1 MGTASD
7 TDGFAALLRTL
18 KTRSGLSYGALAKRL
33 HMSTSTLHRYCNG
46 DAVPTDYA
54 PVERLARVCGAK
66 PEELVELHRRW
77 ILADAGRGR
86 RTAGAG
92 PAAGPV
98 AEPGPAAEAAPE
110 PEAALPEPVEPT
122 PVEQAPAEQ
131 APTEPTPPG
140 PTPAPPPT
148 TQDPTPEPAAEP
160 TPKPSRKPTPKP
172 IPKLRLALAAAAVV
186 ALAVPVAVAVASSGT
201 DGTGTAGARVAERP
215 GQGGR
220 APATGGGTSG
230 PPSASASAGTSGEP
244 TPGSPSAT
252 PSPSAATSGAHTDGD
267 KGSAK
272 ESRRS
277 GGTPLTV
284 DVRMNNWDYPCDR
297 WYLLD
302 RPPAKVPPPPSDP
315 DARGWANALGAVP
328 GGHLRISL
336 AVQGTG
342 DEAVVLHSLNVRTAA
357 RMPAAAGSA
366 FSMGNGCG
374 GGLTPA
380 SFDVGLDAP
389 QPLMRP
395 VAGEQ
400 GDRKIP
406 ATDFPFKVSASDPQ
420 MLYVDAHTE
429 ANDVSWYL
437 ELEWSSGGRRGTL
450 RLDDHG
456 RPFRA
461 SAVKGRAAY
470 HYRHDQGVW
479 EPAEY

>member
-1 MGTASD
+1 MGHEGEAVGTASG

-66 PEELVELHRRW
+66 PEELVELHRQW
-77 ILADAGRGR
+77 ILADAARGR
-86 RTAGAG
+86 RTAEAG
-92 PAAGPV
+92 TV
-98 AEPGPAAEAAPE
+98 AETGPAAEAAPE
-110 PEAALPEPVEPT
+110 PEAAVPEPADADPVEPT
-122 PVEQAPAEQ
+122 PAPV
-131 APTEPTPPG
+131 PTTREPTSK
-140 PTPAPPPT
+140 PTPAP
-148 TQDPTPEPAAEP
+148 
-160 TPKPSRKPTPKP
+160 TPKPT
-172 IPKLRLALAAAAVV
+172 PKLRLALAAAAVV
-186 ALAVPVAVAVASSGT
+186 ALAVPVAVAVTSSGA
-201 DGTGTAGARVAERP
+201 DGGGTGTADARVAERP

-220 APATGGGTSG
+220 GPATGGGTSG
-230 PPSASASAGTSGEP
+230 
-244 TPGSPSAT
+244 SPSAT
-252 PSPSAATSGAHTDGD
+252 ASSGTSDEPTRGSLSPTPSPNASTPGGGAGGDEGMAA
-267 KGSAK
+267 GSK
-272 ESRRS
+272 RS
-277 GGTPLTV
+277 SGTPLTA
-284 DVRMNNWDYPCDR
+284 DVRMNNWGNPCDR

-302 RPPAKVPPPPSDP
+302 KPPAKVPPPPSGP

-328 GGHLRISL
+328 GGHLRISV

-357 RMPAAAGSA
+357 RTPAPAGSA

-380 SFDVGLDAP
+380 SFDVALDAP

-456 RPFRA
+456 RPFRT
-461 SAVKGRAAY
+461 SAMEGRAAY

>member
-1 MGTASD
+1 MGRASD

-86 RTAGAG
+86 RTAGV
-92 PAAGPV
+92 GPV
-98 AEPGPAAEAAPE
+98 TGAGAVAETGTAAEATPE
-110 PEAALPEPVEPT
+110 PEAALPEPVART
-122 PVEQAPAEQ
+122 PVEQAPAK
-131 APTEPTPPG
+131 PTPPG
-140 PTPAPPPT
+140 ATPTPPPT
-148 TQDPTPEPAAEP
+148 TQDPTP
-160 TPKPSRKPTPKP
+160 KPSRKP
-172 IPKLRLALAAAAVV
+172 IPKLRLALAAAAVA
-186 ALAVPVAVAVASSGT
+186 ALAVPVAVAVASSGP

-220 APATGGGTSG
+220 GPATGGGTSG
-230 PPSASASAGTSGEP
+230 SPSATTSAGTSGEP
-244 TPGSPSAT
+244 AQGSPSAT
-252 PSPSAATSGAHTDGD
+252 PSPSAATSGARTDGD

-272 ESRRS
+272 GSRRS

-302 RPPAKVPPPPSDP
+302 KPPAEVPPPPADP
-315 DARGWANALGAVP
+315 GSRGWANALGAVP

-342 DEAVVLHSLNVRTAA
+342 EEAVVLHSLNVRTTA
-357 RMPAAAGSA
+357 RRPAAAGSA

-406 ATDFPFKVSASDPQ
+406 ATDFPFKVSVSDPQ
-420 MLYVDAHTE
+420 MIYVDAHTE

-470 HYRHDQGVW
+470 HYRHDQNVW

>member
-1 MGTASD
+1 
-7 TDGFAALLRTL
+7 
-18 KTRSGLSYGALAKRL
+18 
-33 HMSTSTLHRYCNG
+33 
-46 DAVPTDYA
+46 
-54 PVERLARVCGAK
+54 
-66 PEELVELHRRW
+66 
-77 ILADAGRGR
+77 
-86 RTAGAG
+86 
-92 PAAGPV
+92 
-98 AEPGPAAEAAPE
+98 
-110 PEAALPEPVEPT
+110 
-122 PVEQAPAEQ
+122 
-131 APTEPTPPG
+131 
-140 PTPAPPPT
+140 
-148 TQDPTPEPAAEP
+148 
-160 TPKPSRKPTPKP
+160 TPKPSRNPT
-172 IPKLRLALAAAAVV
+172 PKLRLALAAAAVV

-230 PPSASASAGTSGEP
+230 SPSVTATASAGTSGEP

>member
-1 MGTASD
+1 MGRASD

-86 RTAGAG
+86 WTAGAG
-92 PAAGPV
+92 SVVGAV
-98 AEPGPAAEAAPE
+98 APE
-110 PEAALPEPVEPT
+110 PAVPVLPEPT
-122 PVEQAPAEQ
+122 PVK
-131 APTEPTPPG
+131 PTP
-140 PTPAPPPT
+140 TN
-148 TQDPTPEPAAEP
+148 QEP
-160 TPKPSRKPTPKP
+160 TPKPT
-172 IPKLRLALAAAAVV
+172 PKLRLAIAAAAVV
-186 ALAVPVAVAVASSGT
+186 ALAVPVAVAVASSGP
-201 DGTGTAGARVAERP
+201 DGTGTTRARVAERP

-220 APATGGGTSG
+220 GPATGGGTSG
-230 PPSASASAGTSGEP
+230 SPSATASARTSGEP
-244 TPGSPSAT
+244 TQGSPSAT
-252 PSPSAATSGAHTDGD
+252 PSPSAATSGARTDGD

-272 ESRRS
+272 GRRRS
-277 GGTPLTV
+277 DGTPLTV

-302 RPPAKVPPPPSDP
+302 KPPAEVPPPPADP
-315 DARGWANALGAVP
+315 GSRGWANALGAVP

-336 AVQGTG
+336 AVQGMG
-342 DEAVVLHSLNVRTAA
+342 EEAVVLHSLNVRTTA
-357 RMPAAAGSA
+357 RMPAAPGSA

-406 ATDFPFKVSASDPQ
+406 ATDFPFKVSVSDPQ
-420 MLYVDAHTE
+420 MIYVDAHTE

-450 RLDDHG
+450 RLDNHG

-470 HYRHDQGVW
+470 HYRHDQNVW

>member
-1 MGTASD
+1 MGTASN
-7 TDGFAALLRTL
+7 TDDFAALLRTL

-66 PEELVELHRRW
+66 PEELVELHRQW
-77 ILADAGRGR
+77 ILADAARGR
-86 RTAGAG
+86 RTA
-92 PAAGPV
+92 
-98 AEPGPAAEAAPE
+98 EPGPAPEATVPE
-110 PEAALPEPVEPT
+110 PPATQEPAAQESTTQESTPQEP
-122 PVEQAPAEQ
+122 AAQ
-131 APTEPTPPG
+131 APT
-140 PTPAPPPT
+140 
-148 TQDPTPEPAAEP
+148 TQ
-160 TPKPSRKPTPKP
+160 KPSPRNPT
-172 IPKLRLALAAAAVV
+172 PKLRLALAAAAVV
-186 ALAVPVAVAVASSGT
+186 ALAVPLAIAVASSGP
-201 DGTGTAGARVAERP
+201 DGAGTAGARVAERP

-220 APATGGGTSG
+220 GPATGGGTSG
-230 PPSASASAGTSGEP
+230 SPSATASTGTSDEP
-244 TPGSPSAT
+244 THGSPSASST
-252 PSPSAATSGAHTDGD
+252 PSPNAATPGGGTGGD
-267 KGSAK
+267 KGLAAGGK
-272 ESRRS
+272 RS
-277 GGTPLTV
+277 SGIPLTA
-284 DVRMNNWDYPCDR
+284 DVRMNNWDNPCHR

-302 RPPAKVPPPPSDP
+302 KPPAKVPPPPSDP

-328 GGHLRISL
+328 AGHLRISV

-342 DEAVVLHSLNVRTAA
+342 EEAVVLHSLNVRTAA
-357 RMPAAAGSA
+357 RTPAPAGSA
-366 FSMGNGCG
+366 YSMGNGCG

-380 SFDVGLDAP
+380 SFDVGLDVP

-456 RPFRA
+456 RPFRT
-461 SAVKGRAAY
+461 SAMKGRAAY
-470 HYRHDQGVW
+470 HYRHDQNVW
-479 EPAEY
+479 EPAED